1 MQSQSTR
8 SLLLAAAA
16 VLCVC
21 AAQAQTQTTDTQ
33 KAPAVRKATAADKM
47 APTQEIKP
55 GASGKAVTPTSQKLQ
70 VTPSAQ
76 STPAPYKDE
85 AGCHSK
91 ASDA

>member
-1 MQSQSTR
+1 
-8 SLLLAAAA
+8 LAAAA

-21 AAQAQTQTTDTQ
+21 AAQAQAQTQTTDTE

-47 APTQEIKP
+47 APAQVIKP
-55 GASGKAVTPTSQKLQ
+55 GTNGKAVTPTSQKLQ

-76 STPAPYKDE
+76 STPGPYKDE

>member
-16 VLCVC
+16 VLCVS
-21 AAQAQTQTTDTQ
+21 AAQAQTTDTQ
-33 KAPAVRKATAADKM
+33 KAPAVRKATAADKLT
-47 APTQEIKP
+47 PTQVVKP
-55 GASGKAVTPTSQKLQ
+55 GANGKAVAPTSQRLQ

>member
-1 MQSQSTR
+1 
-8 SLLLAAAA
+8 LAAAA

-21 AAQAQTQTTDTQ
+21 AAQAQAQTQTTDTE

-47 APTQEIKP
+47 APAQVIKP
-55 GASGKAVTPTSQKLQ
+55 GTNGKAVTPTSQKLQ